1 MAACARPGYREPTSE
16 QQTAG
21 SMWAL
26 ARDHSVTPGV
36 TSLTAP
42 APTSGNRWF
51 ARPWF
56 PIGVPHCAEHRQAG
70 FCPCTLRRSSDP
82 PEPTFGHPR
91 YLFGGVP
98 PQPNSPPDAV
108 PGLPGKRSKPPGA
121 VSHGRLHGPRKGRF
135 DASRLRFARRPRP
148 QRQAAVKLH
157 GVFTSRR
164 ALAVCSR
171 PKGFAG
177 FRAGTAGASLR
188 PSCKPPIKRRGIT
201 LP

>member
-1 MAACARPGYREPTSE
+1 MPSAVIPYGVATRQCPVGQPVDQRPRPAVPFVLGGPSPQAANTPDRYQPYWLAPYLTQLTCGFNGCTTLPLAACARPGYHEPTSE

-82 PEPTFGHPR
+82 PEPTFGHPS
-91 YLFGGVP
+91 YLFWGVP
-98 PQPNSPPDAV
+98 PQPNSPPDVV
-108 PGLPGKRSKPPGA
+108 PVHP
-121 VSHGRLHGPRKGRF
+121 VSG
-135 DASRLRFARRPRP
+135 
-148 QRQAAVKLH
+148 
-157 GVFTSRR
+157 
-164 ALAVCSR
+164 
-171 PKGFAG
+171 
-177 FRAGTAGASLR
+177 
-188 PSCKPPIKRRGIT
+188 
-201 LP
+201 

>member
-1 MAACARPGYREPTSE
+1 MAACARPGYHEPTSE

-98 PQPNSPPDAV
+98 PQPNSPPDVV
-108 PGLPGKRSKPPGA
+108 PGSPRLAVEASRGGVSLAPPRPPQGPLRRLPPT
-121 VSHGRLHGPRKGRF
+121 LRK
-135 DASRLRFARRPRP
+135 DASTAAPGCCKAPRGLHLPSGVGRMFTAKSVRRVPGRDSGGLVTP
-148 QRQAAVKLH
+148 FMQAAN
-157 GVFTSRR
+157 
-164 ALAVCSR
+164 
-171 PKGFAG
+171 
-177 FRAGTAGASLR
+177 
-188 PSCKPPIKRRGIT
+188 
-201 LP
+201 